1 MVEMM
6 AASMVE
12 MMAAYLEEKWA
23 ASKVVLLEG

>member
-23 ASKVVLLEG
+23 ALKVVLLEG